1 MLYWSRILT
10 AILVNLKRKGRYI
23 MELYQ
28 KMYAIACAGLSDALD
43 LLPESAETARARMVL
58 QRALDEAEE
67 LYLAQDETK

>member
-1 MLYWSRILT
+1 
-10 AILVNLKRKGRYI
+10 

-67 LYLAQDETK
+67 LYLAQDDGE